1 MNNRYYHYPHK
12 ELWDDHA
19 WDHRRSQL
27 VPLTAWIG
35 QENKKNHRI
44 AAKPEGERRTEGRFD
59 PKANALTY
67 PEVVEAWQAKGLH
80 YHCTSMGFGWVAMIP
95 VEHMGKQG
103 YDDDMDTVIVL
114 VNADQKDPNWCM
126 YILEQ
131 YQSYLETAAQ
141 QQIALLFI
149 AADRLDLEGEYISI
163 VQEATVIFHLN
174 YRRFYLD
181 VSTVLN
187 SGLRLAEIPG
197 FCYTEED
204 GVTPKDADQAVTM
217 LGCIPALPAAKRWTN
232 KDSLIYKLIRGKA
245 YSNLAYDYDALINS
259 GVGRDLAKAMYLE
272 YTYDDAE
279 DPGLMQYW
287 EDMGLK
293 CQFHDK
299 NGEQWVTFVPKAAL
313 EQQEEKL
320 PCVCI
325 LQEVNRF
332 DPHQAVTGFAYF
344 LQYHEIAAQGDCMLL
359 YFVLETLD
367 DNDLLHEILNDAK
380 QMYPLDPSRVYI
392 TGHSHDGRFSAE
404 YMRRHQRE
412 IAAIATLGNEPG
424 QLAPKYTSGFFQV
437 SDEQLAIQA
446 AVDTPLINISGFNER
461 NSQFPLNIDAPDV
474 RPGQW
479 VAMDTFE
486 KRAES
491 WQRRL
496 ISARCPMR
504 TVEEIAATRNSPELA
519 ERNIGVPAD
528 RSEVLTLDKSENYI
542 VDIRNQEGKYHLR
555 MVALGNMPHTV
566 TPTMVNLSWS
576 FMRRFAR
583 DQETGACIELW

>member
-1 MNNRYYHYPHK
+1 MNNKYYNYPHK
-12 ELWDDHA
+12 ELWEDHA
-19 WDHRRSQL
+19 WDQRRSQL

-35 QENKKNHRI
+35 EKNRAHYRI
-44 AAKPEGERRTEGRFD
+44 EGKPEGERRAEGRFD
-59 PKANALTY
+59 PKANALTD
-67 PEVVEAWQAKGLH
+67 PEVVEMWERKGLH

-95 VEHMGKQG
+95 VEHMGRQG
-103 YDDDMDTVIVL
+103 YDDRMDTVIAL

-126 YILEQ
+126 YILRRYE
-131 YQSYLETAAQ
+131 SYLESAAREHFA
-141 QQIALLFI
+141 ILFI

-174 YRRFYLD
+174 YNRFYLD
-181 VSTVLN
+181 ISTVQQE
-187 SGLRLAEIPG
+187 GVKLAEIPG
-197 FCYTEED
+197 FRYTEED
-204 GVTPKDADQAVTM
+204 GATPMDPDEAVT
-217 LGCIPALPAAKRWTN
+217 LIGCVPTLPAAKRWTN

-245 YSNLAYDYDALINS
+245 YSNLGYDYDVLINS

-272 YTYDDAE
+272 YQYDDAE
-279 DPGLMQYW
+279 DPGLMRYW
-287 EDMGLK
+287 DDMGLN
-293 CQFHDK
+293 CEFHDK

-313 EQQEEKL
+313 EQDEEKL

-332 DPHQAVTGFAYF
+332 DPHQAVTAFAYF

-380 QMYPLDPSRVYI
+380 KRYPLDASRVYI

-404 YMRRHQRE
+404 YMRRHPME

-424 QLAPKYTSGFFQV
+424 QLAPQYTSGFFQV

-446 AVDTPLINISGFNER
+446 SVDMPLINISGFNER
-461 NSQFPLNIDAPDV
+461 NSQFPLNIDAPSV

-504 TVEEIAATRNSPELA
+504 TVEEIRATRNSDDLA
-519 ERNIGVPAD
+519 ERNIGVPSD
-528 RSEVLTLDKSENYI
+528 RTEVLTLEKSENYI
-542 VDIRNQEGKYHLR
+542 VDIKNVEGKYHLR

-583 DQETGACIELW
+583 DQETGACVELW